1 MNNQAKLRLEIFPSD
16 HREFGPCECCGN
28 MTHRVWG
35 WIYSGESAR
44 AAYFVE
50 WTPHTPVIEANFDL
64 IIGRWG
70 DDTSANDQ
78 VSVALEFRKLAT
90 GPAYRVI
97 DAVNR
102 SYAKNDLVGRALAR
116 EDVLQSS
123 SRNEVFACCEVI
135 YEEDPRLAVLRDAR
149 GADSLDPPALIPPPR

>member
-1 MNNQAKLRLEIFPSD
+1 MNNDFNLRLEIFPPD
-16 HREFGPCECCGN
+16 HKEFGPCECCGN

-44 AAYFVE
+44 TAYFVE

-70 DDTSANDQ
+70 DDTYAKDR
-78 VSVALEFRKLAT
+78 VSIALEFRKLAA

-97 DAVNR
+97 DACSR
-102 SYAKNDLVGRALAR
+102 PYAKNDLVGKALDR
-116 EDVLQSS
+116 EAVLQSA
-123 SRNEVFACCEVI
+123 SRDEVFACCDVI
-135 YEEDPRLAVLRDAR
+135 YQEDPRLEVMRSSVAH
-149 GADSLDPPALIPPPR
+149 GAQ